1 LGDFFTNSSGHPDT
15 ERVFVKAKHGK
26 NQFVG
31 LALVHVFR
39 GKGVIFGNDS
49 SRIETGSKTN
59 GCRSRRPDEFA
70 KISRPKCGPTHFLA
84 KLLHNLDRGKN

>member
-15 ERVFVKAKHGK
+15 ERVLVKAKHGK

-31 LALVHVFR
+31 LALVHMFR
-39 GKGVIFGNDS
+39 VIFGNDS

-59 GCRSRRPDEFA
+59 GCRSRRPDGFA
-70 KISRPKCGPTHFLA
+70 KKVAQNVAQPIFWQNYYITWIVE
-84 KLLHNLDRGKN
+84 KN